1 MSKEYSLSILISG
14 LGRSRE
20 EVVLDLVDV
29 DNYLSNLR
37 YSSYEILVVDDG
49 SLDIGKTVDNFD
61 DFLPSVL
68 EVSEENILSNISG
81 ERVLVINNFNDVS
94 FDDFEEMIDVSKS
107 DFDMAFI
114 KGRERVF
121 LEKVTQ
127 IFKKVLKIKP
137 EIKVVSNFGLAY
149 FDPHVLGEVSLF
161 NFSSVCITGVLKG
174 YSVKVLDNE
183 DGLKLKF
190 SNYGCVWKHL
200 ISYWFNNLI
209 KKIWRK

>member
-29 DNYLSNLR
+29 DSYLSKLR

-49 SLDIGKTVDNFD
+49 SLDIGKTVDSFD

-81 ERVLVINNFNDVS
+81 ERVLVVNDFNDVS
-94 FDDFEEMIDVSKS
+94 FNDFEEMIDVSKD
-107 DFDMAFI
+107 DFDMGFM
-114 KGRERVF
+114 REEKRHF
-121 LEKVTQ
+121 LEKITQ
-127 IFKKVLKIKP
+127 VLRKVLKIKP
-137 EIKVVSNFGLAY
+137 EIRVVSNLGLAY
-149 FDPHVLGEVSLF
+149 FDPSVLEEVSLF
-161 NFSSVCITGVLKG
+161 NFSKAWVMGVLRG

-183 DGLKLKF
+183 DGLKLGF
-190 SNYGCVWKHL
+190 SNYGCVWRHL
-200 ISYWFNNLI
+200 ISHGFNNLI